1 MRGRLPTKSPKRGE
15 VWLIDLGFA
24 AKTRPA
30 LVLSVEIE
38 DADRALV
45 AIVPHTTSPRAS
57 RFEVPLDV
65 KFLDPGVFDCQNL
78 QSVSLAKCLRKLG
91 TVEASPLKT
100 IEATVKRWL
109 GLA

>member
-1 MRGRLPTKSPKRGE
+1 MKSPKRGE

-30 LVLSVEIE
+30 LILSIEIE

-45 AIVPHTTSPRAS
+45 AIVPHTTSPRGS
-57 RFEVPLDV
+57 RFEVPLTV
-65 KFLDPGVFDCQNL
+65 KFLDVGVFDCPNL

-91 TVEASPLKT
+91 SVEAVQVTT

-109 GLA
+109 GLT

>member
-1 MRGRLPTKSPKRGE
+1 MKSPQRGE

-30 LVLSVEIE
+30 LVLSIEIE

-45 AIVPHTTSPRAS
+45 AIVPHTTSPRGS
-57 RFEVPLDV
+57 RFEVPLAV
-65 KFLDPGVFDCQNL
+65 KFLDVGVFDCQNL
-78 QSVSLAKCLRKLG
+78 QSASLAKCLRKLG
-91 TVEASPLKT
+91 SVEAVQVTT

-109 GLA
+109 GLT